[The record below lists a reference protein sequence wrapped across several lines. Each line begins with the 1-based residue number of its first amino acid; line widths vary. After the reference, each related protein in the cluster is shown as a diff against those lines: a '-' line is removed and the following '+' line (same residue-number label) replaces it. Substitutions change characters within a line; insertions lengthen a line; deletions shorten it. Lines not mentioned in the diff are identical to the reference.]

1 MLSVPLAL
9 RVPAAYHL
17 ISSMSLDS
25 KTVSQRHK
33 TSIQHT
39 FFPGFP
45 STSPTTFSVLPTIV
59 STTFSVFV
67 RGFLTVVV
75 VVVVVVA
82 ALGLATRPVAV
93 ARGLEVLAVVFL
105 LGVRAL
111 AMASTTRGLELPLC
125 GVLVW
130 VTPGAR
136 NERVWENGY

>member
-75 VVVVVVA
+75 VVVA